1 MLFLILLLLLFVVFL
16 LLLLLLLLGPDNL
29 LVVAATVVVDVA
41 VVVDPRNLPLK
52 FVQNRVINKCD
63 LADVVVLVVE
73 FAVVGGGQWC

>member
-1 MLFLILLLLLFVVFL
+1 M
-16 LLLLLLLLGPDNL
+16 
-29 LVVAATVVVDVA
+29 
-41 VVVDPRNLPLK
+41 VVDPRNLPLT